1 MEVSSWKQQVQK
13 KFNSL
18 NPALLSSF
26 FLFFY
31 VKIELTIST
40 VIASGSKSRAISR
53 KQLFA
58 YEWQVLIESIKN
70 GIFQSNSPRS
80 ILNLMILY
88 APTRDSCYPDFT
100 SPLNQSS
107 QGRQFHFEVMGQ
119 RYSRGFKFR
128 DWGAGGTHQF
138 FRSVCDS
145 CDISTLSGTL

>member
-1 MEVSSWKQQVQK
+1 MAPILLLTTILSYGGITMETASVEKI
-13 KFNSL
+13 NSL

-80 ILNLMILY
+80 ILNLMI
-88 APTRDSCYPDFT
+88 A
-100 SPLNQSS
+100 
-107 QGRQFHFEVMGQ
+107 
-119 RYSRGFKFR
+119 
-128 DWGAGGTHQF
+128 A
-138 FRSVCDS
+138 
-145 CDISTLSGTL
+145 